1 MNRIFNT
8 LPVALALLG
17 AAARAEPPAPPPPA
31 DAQQVVLHGAT
42 MLADLDGQAG
52 QAANRADMISFVGQR
67 ADLEASVGNGTFNGV
82 STGVNLMAG
91 GALSGLNGIGTV
103 VQNSGNQVVI
113 QNSTILNV
121 SLF

>member
-1 MNRIFNT
+1 MKRIFKA

-17 AAARAEPPAPPPPA
+17 AAARGEPPALPPA
-31 DAQQVVLHGAT
+31 DTQQVVLHGAT
-42 MLADLDGQAG
+42 VLADLDGQAG

-121 SLF
+121 SLY